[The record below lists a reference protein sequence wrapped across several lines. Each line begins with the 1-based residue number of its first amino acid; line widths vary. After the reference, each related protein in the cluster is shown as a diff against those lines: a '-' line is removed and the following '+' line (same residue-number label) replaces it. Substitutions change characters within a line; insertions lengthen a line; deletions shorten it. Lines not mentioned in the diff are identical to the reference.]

1 MLSHEE
7 MWKQMG
13 SVEGDSGRDMREK
26 QACRCL
32 CLCRWRD
39 WGVRVKG
46 ERGVC
51 VCGEKGG
58 VLGRYGCV
66 RVEGETWWGVCGYV
80 CVCRNRDRSGC
91 GDSGICLEGETCI
104 SKSVDSGVSRS

>member
-1 MLSHEE
+1 
-7 MWKQMG
+7 MG

-80 CVCRNRDRSGC
+80 CVCRNRDRH
-91 GDSGICLEGETCI
+91 IW
-104 SKSVDSGVSRS
+104 